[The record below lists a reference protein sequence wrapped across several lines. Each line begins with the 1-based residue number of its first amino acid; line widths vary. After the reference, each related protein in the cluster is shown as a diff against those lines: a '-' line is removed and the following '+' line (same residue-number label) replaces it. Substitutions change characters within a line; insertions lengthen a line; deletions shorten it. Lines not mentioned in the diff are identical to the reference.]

1 MRKTAISFAAAA
13 IAVSAMAPAAQAAEA
28 AVAKPKKVTDWSLD
42 RYSPTEV
49 KASGTWTVNGSNI
62 LLTGTLRDTT
72 PGDIAVAKL
81 EFYRNASGIGTA
93 RTITADTTHTFR
105 FMLPGTS
112 APQLWARKILSY
124 SDNTTKRSPI
134 VRIK

>member
-1 MRKTAISFAAAA
+1 MRRTAISFAAAA

-28 AVAKPKKVTDWSLD
+28 AVAKPMKATDWNLD
-42 RYSPTEV
+42 LYSPTEV
-49 KASGTWTVNGSNI
+49 KASGTWAVNGSNI
-62 LLTGTLRDTT
+62 VLTGSLRDTT

-81 EFYRNASGIGTA
+81 EFYRNANGTGTV

-105 FMLPGTS
+105 FTMPGTS
-112 APQLWARKILSY
+112 ATRLWARKILSY
-124 SDNTTKRSPI
+124 SDNRTERSSV

>member
-1 MRKTAISFAAAA
+1 MRRTAISFAAAA

-28 AVAKPKKVTDWSLD
+28 AAAEPTKVTDWNLD
-42 RYSPTEV
+42 LYSPTEV

-62 LLTGTLRDTT
+62 VLTGNLRDTT

-81 EFYRNASGIGTA
+81 EFYRNANGTG
-93 RTITADTTHTFR
+93 TVKSITADTTYTFR
-105 FMLPGTS
+105 FTVPGTS
-112 APQLWARKILSY
+112 ATKLWARKILSY
-124 SDNTTKRSPI
+124 SDNTTKRSSI